1 MTADKSDNN
10 FESALFDKLFLAK
23 SMKMETPI
31 DVSVDESSSPSA
43 EVRCKSFVHVFPVT
57 VDVTAF

>member
-43 EVRCKSFVHVFPVT
+43 EVRCKSFVHVFLVT